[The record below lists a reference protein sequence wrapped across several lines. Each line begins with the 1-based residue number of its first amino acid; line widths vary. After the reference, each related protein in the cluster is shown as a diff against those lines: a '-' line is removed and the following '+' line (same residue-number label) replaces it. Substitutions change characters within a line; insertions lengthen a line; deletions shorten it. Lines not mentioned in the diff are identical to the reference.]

1 MIANVLTTTTG
12 IQQSTATG
20 ISWEHEL
27 EGPLR
32 LGSTLIAFV
41 GGIDSQKPAA
51 TTATFS
57 GSGIAP
63 FPGTPLVPAAAGTG
77 AGGSSYPCAWVFT
90 LGAPVPSLTGTV
102 TGTITIGF
110 DEDVGLMMGMSTVI
124 SGVSGT
130 FDGAPVHFAQNTQVE
145 DGFTISGTYTT
156 TGTNTV
162 VVDMCMSESSNH
174 QLHYIGTDQNKF
186 GEILF
191 SGPKYSLSYRD
202 VPFPDSVGV
211 VRSGVGGSFAGTSLT
226 TIGLEST

>member
-1 MIANVLTTTTG
+1 MIARVITTTTG
-12 IQQSTATG
+12 IQQSTATE

-27 EGPLR
+27 EVPLR
-32 LGSTLIAFV
+32 LGSTLVAFV
-41 GGIDSQKPAA
+41 GGIDSQKP
-51 TTATFS
+51 TVSTATFS
-57 GSGIAP
+57 GVGIAP
-63 FPGTPLVPAAAGTG
+63 FDGVPLVPAAAGTG

-102 TGTITIGF
+102 TGTIAIGF

-145 DGFTISGTYTT
+145 DGFAISGTYTT

-174 QLHYIGTDQNKF
+174 QTHAVPTDQNKF
-186 GEILF
+186 GEAFF

-202 VPFPDSVGV
+202 VPSPGSVDV
-211 VRSGVGGSFAGTSLT
+211 VRSGVGGPFAGVSLT
-226 TIGLEST
+226 TIGLESE